1 MRYCKQFLLLKL
13 KVYIYVCVLEVTET
27 FCRKQKRSVKKLN
40 PLTNTRALLR
50 LNPYAAV
57 LKRKAILT
65 SLQSRRKRQ
74 ELLAKR
80 RGVGISFH
88 LHMSGYV

>member
-1 MRYCKQFLLLKL
+1 MF
-13 KVYIYVCVLEVTET
+13 EVTET
-27 FCRKQKRSVKKLN
+27 FCRKQKRRVKKLN

-74 ELLAKR
+74 ELLAKK
-80 RGVGISFH
+80 RGVRICFNLLVGHAFVY
-88 LHMSGYV
+88 M

>member
-1 MRYCKQFLLLKL
+1 MF
-13 KVYIYVCVLEVTET
+13 EVTET

-74 ELLAKR
+74 ELLAKK
-80 RGVGISFH
+80 RGVRICFNLLVRH
-88 LHMSGYV
+88 AFAYM